1 MVSNDPGLEAF
12 FTLEDKQGAVVEDP
26 PFRMLVLGDWRGK
39 GVKAPLADR
48 RPVEIDRDNF
58 DEVLGLSQPKVEID
72 MEGGARLEL
81 VFRELDDFHPDQ
93 IFRQIPLF
101 AELRDLRKR
110 LNSEDSFHAAA
121 REVREQFPTNIDEDR
136 PDTSGQGA
144 PATDVSA
151 DDLLDA
157 ILERPAGGA
166 SVPKPR
172 PSDDLGALVADLV
185 RPHLVSVDDTARSA
199 YVAAVDEATST
210 LMRTILHHPDFK
222 ELEAAWRGLYLLV
235 RRTETSQD
243 LKLFILDV
251 AKEEL
256 AEDLRSVD
264 DLERSIMYK
273 HLLTD
278 TRSNEPWAA
287 LIGNYDLLPEID
299 DIALLMRTAKIAAA
313 ANAPFISHMRP
324 DVLGVHSLH
333 ESPDPADWRKADDSS
348 SAKLWAA
355 LCDQSEAVYIGM
367 TTPRFLAR
375 LPYGS
380 DTDPLES
387 FVFEEF
393 ANSPSHDDYLW
404 ANSAFIAGIL
414 LAATHSERG
423 WEMGRH
429 LIQDIEGL
437 PLHIYKEGTET
448 VFKPCGEVLL
458 SDRAVE
464 LMIAKGLMPLVSY
477 KSTDKVKLAV
487 FQSIAG
493 TGLKGRWH

>member
-1 MVSNDPGLEAF
+1 MVSNDPGLEAS
-12 FTLEDKQGAVVEDP
+12 FTLEDKQGAVIEEP
-26 PFRMLVLGDWRGK
+26 PFRMLILGDWSGK

-48 RPVEIDRDNF
+48 RPTEIDRDNF
-58 DEVLGLSQPKVEID
+58 DEVLGLTQPKVEID

-110 LNSEDSFHAAA
+110 LNSEETFHAAA
-121 REVREQFPTNIDEDR
+121 RDVRERFSTHIDRDGPETFSED
-136 PDTSGQGA
+136 
-144 PATDVSA
+144 ATVTGVSA

-157 ILERPAGGA
+157 ILDRPAGGG
-166 SVPKPR
+166 SVPKPK

-185 RPHLVSVDDTARSA
+185 RPHLVSIDDTERSA

-210 LMRTILHHPDFK
+210 LMRTILHHPGFK

-235 RRTETSQD
+235 RRTETSPD
-243 LKLFILDV
+243 LKLFILDI

-264 DLERSIMYK
+264 DLEQSVIYK
-273 HLLTD
+273 QLLTD
-278 TRSNEPWAA
+278 TRTNESWAA

-333 ESPDPADWRKADDSS
+333 ENPDPADWRIADDSS

-355 LCDQSEAVYIGM
+355 VCDQSEAVYIGL
-367 TTPRFLAR
+367 TTPRFLGR

-380 DTDPLES
+380 DTDPLEG
-387 FVFEEF
+387 FLFEEF
-393 ANSPSHDDYLW
+393 ADVPAHDDYLW
-404 ANSAFIAGIL
+404 ANSAFIAGHL
-414 LAATHSERG
+414 LAATFSERG

-429 LIQDIEGL
+429 FKQDIDGL

-448 VFKPCGEVLL
+448 VYKPCGEVLL

-477 KSTDKVKLAV
+477 KSTDKVKLAM

-493 TGLKGRWH
+493 TALNGRWY